1 MSGRVARIVSCAA
14 GPLEN
19 WLSPPCSAWWIQ
31 SSEKMS
37 EESLC
42 IASSA
47 ADFVPR
53 AGCTPPGSTSCCTRT
68 IRWPN
73 ELFDRSSPKCD
84 SQHQNSRSFSSI
96 VCSATGRPRTT
107 TRPRPRMISS

>member
-1 MSGRVARIVSCAA
+1 MSGRVARIVLCAA

-19 WLSPPCSAWWIQ
+19 WLSPPCSAWWTQ
-31 SSEKMS
+31 SRENRSA
-37 EESLC
+37 ESLC

-68 IRWPN
+68 IRCPN

-84 SQHQNSRSFSSI
+84 NQHQKRRSFSSI
-96 VCSATGRPRTT
+96 VCSATGKPRTT
-107 TRPRPRMISS
+107 TSPRPRISSS